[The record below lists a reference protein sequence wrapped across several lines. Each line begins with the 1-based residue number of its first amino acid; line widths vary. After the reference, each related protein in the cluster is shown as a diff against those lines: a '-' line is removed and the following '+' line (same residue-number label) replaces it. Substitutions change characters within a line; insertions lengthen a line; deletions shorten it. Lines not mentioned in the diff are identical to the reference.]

1 MPNLPTTFYRDNTI
15 INTARELLDHL
26 MPMNLRCQIRH
37 ILYQTKSYLDT
48 RKLGMFSNVGIET
61 TTRCNQHCSYCPFA
75 VKDNRKTK
83 QRMATEMSPDLFSK
97 IIDQLAALGF
107 KGKIALQGFGE
118 PLLDPLLEQR
128 IREARTKLP
137 EAYITINTNGR
148 LLTPEKLQALI
159 KAGLSHVYITN
170 HLDGK
175 ANAELDQRIKTMQN
189 EPSLRPYISY
199 FSRLTKLRNRG
210 GTCDKAL
217 FRDYAQHGLT
227 ATPVDRQICISEIN
241 TLNISASGNVLV
253 CSDSFV
259 EGKSNVMGNL
269 SRNSIAD
276 IWFSDRFR
284 ALRRDIRK
292 GIFNCIAC
300 RRCNVGENKESTQ
313 SSLEK
318 AA

>member
-1 MPNLPTTFYRDNTI
+1 
-15 INTARELLDHL
+15 
-26 MPMNLRCQIRH
+26 
-37 ILYQTKSYLDT
+37 LYQTKSYLDT

-175 ANAELDQRIKTMQN
+175 ANAD

-241 TLNISASGNVLV
+241 TLNISASGNILV

-269 SRNSIAD
+269 STSSIAD

-284 ALRRDIRK
+284 VLRRDIRK

-313 SSLEK
+313 LSLEK